1 MYVDGPAGVSTGAGR
16 VPLPGFLDR
25 LGFSFLQQHRG
36 ARKTSTVGTV
46 EGRAS
51 SIPLA
56 PAIIPQDEES
66 ALEER

>member
-1 MYVDGPAGVSTGAGR
+1 MMIRTD
-16 VPLPGFLDR
+16 LL
-25 LGFSFLQQHRG
+25 
-36 ARKTSTVGTV
+36 KV

>member
-1 MYVDGPAGVSTGAGR
+1 MPPSEHLGHACRPCS
-16 VPLPGFLDR
+16 PLPGFLDR